1 MWVKTRQMPVHK
13 VGQLLKF
20 QVGEIDKW
28 VRDGK
33 AAKKKRSKIVEIGMV
48 SLADSKHYTANLT
61 VAALLVPESRKIAE
75 LMLSEVDDRKWKDV
89 VEVQNILQKR
99 SVATA
104 KRIAA
109 FIRARLKL
117 MKPTLWKLI
126 AEGDSEVATHAVLAA
141 TVKHS
146 PLLGDYLDTVVREQ
160 FRNFEERLSLRLWND
175 YIQQCMQRDP
185 SMPEFPESTAQKV
198 RANVHKVLY
207 EVGYLCNRHSMLLQ
221 HVEISPEV
229 ISYLEENREDYVL
242 RCIQV

>member
-126 AEGDSEVATHAVLAA
+126 AEGD
-141 TVKHS
+141 
-146 PLLGDYLDTVVREQ
+146 
-160 FRNFEERLSLRLWND
+160 LRLWND